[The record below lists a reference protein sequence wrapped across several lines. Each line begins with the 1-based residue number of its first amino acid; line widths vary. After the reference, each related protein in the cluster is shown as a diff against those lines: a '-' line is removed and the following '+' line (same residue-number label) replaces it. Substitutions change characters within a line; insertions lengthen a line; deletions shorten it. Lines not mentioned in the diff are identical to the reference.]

1 MQPQVLLLTP
11 RASTA
16 LNDGGRHCP
25 GVPSPVRAA
34 GQQEKRTSNS
44 LYGNHRSRIG
54 AGRAE
59 VLDVRERLTAQGPR
73 RLAGWPRAEHDVPR
87 DHRGNG
93 THELR
98 EMHAE

>member
-16 LNDGGRHCP
+16 LNDGGRHCL
-25 GVPSPVRAA
+25 GGPSPVRAA

-44 LYGNHRSRIG
+44 LYWNNRFRIG

-59 VLDVRERLTAQGPR
+59 VVDVRERLTAQRPR
-73 RLAGWPRAEHDVPR
+73 RLPRWPRAEHDVAG

-93 THELR
+93 IHELW
-98 EMHAE
+98 EMH